1 MKSLLIVNP
10 TSGQGMAS
18 WERRRLLKLA
28 STLPDVVTVL
38 PDSADHTLE
47 LARTALANG
56 FDRVL
61 AAGGDGT
68 INCVINGVGT
78 SGIPVGIIPLG
89 TGNVLA
95 RDIGIPCNDVRGAL
109 DIITANNVRSMDL
122 GKVGDRLF
130 TLMTGFGFD
139 AEVVDSVD
147 PAAKDVFGT
156 MAYAGPVLAKLFTY
170 EPAHFLF
177 TFENGPVY
185 EADAYAVVIANCG
198 SYAYNLQI
206 APHAVFDDGLLDVMI
221 FEAGPGAAFRFVG
234 QALEVFFQ
242 KQINDPHTTYFKSSS
257 VLVESTPAVKMQVDG
272 DVCGESGIRVEVLR
286 KALNLIMPG

>member
-10 TSGQGMAS
+10 TSGQGRAAR
-18 WERRRLLKLA
+18 EKRRLHKLA
-28 STLPDVVTVL
+28 STSPDVVVAV
-38 PDSADHTLE
+38 PDSAGETIE
-47 LARTALANG
+47 LARTARERG

-95 RDIGIPCNDVRGAL
+95 RDLGVPCNDVRGAL
-109 DIITANNVRSMDL
+109 DIIAANRVRAVDL
-122 GKVGDRLF
+122 GRVGDRLF

-139 AEVVDSVD
+139 AEVVDGVS
-147 PAAKDVFGT
+147 PKIKDIFGT
-156 MAYAGPVLAKLFTY
+156 MAYAGPVLARLFTY
-170 EPAHFLF
+170 APTRFKL

-198 SYAYNLQI
+198 TYASNLQI

-234 QALEVFFQ
+234 QALEVFSQ
-242 KQINDPHTTYFKSSS
+242 KQINDPFTTYFKSAG
-257 VLVESTPAVKMQVDG
+257 VMVESNPRVKMQVDG
-272 DVCGESGIRVEVLR
+272 DVCGESGVRVEVLR
-286 KALNLIMPG
+286 KALNLIVPG